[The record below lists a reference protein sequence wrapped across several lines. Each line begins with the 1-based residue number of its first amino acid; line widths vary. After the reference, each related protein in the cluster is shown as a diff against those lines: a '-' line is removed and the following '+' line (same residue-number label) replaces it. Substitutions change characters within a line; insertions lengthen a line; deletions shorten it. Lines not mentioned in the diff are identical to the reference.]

1 MLAAVNGVQL
11 SPAAAAILT
20 LLGILIYGAFHSLT
34 ATRRVKAWVVATLG
48 PGPARLYR
56 LVYNLLGGIT
66 FVPILALAA
75 IQPGPRLYLIPA
87 PGSWLMIAAQAL
99 GAGIVALGL
108 LQTDVWHFLGLR
120 QMVEPERQG
129 SPRLVTTGLYR
140 VVRHPLYTGGLL
152 FLWATPV
159 MTTTL
164 LALVA
169 GVSAY
174 LVVGS
179 VFEEKRLLAEFGD
192 EYAAYCRRVPRLLPW
207 RFGRLR
213 G

>member
-1 MLAAVNGVQL
+1 MLAPVNPIQL
-11 SPAAAAILT
+11 SPAAAATLT
-20 LLGILIYGAFHSLT
+20 LLGILLYGAFHSLT
-34 ATRRVKAWVVATLG
+34 ASRRAKARVAATIG

-56 LVYNLLGGIT
+56 LIYNLLGGIT
-66 FVPILALAA
+66 FLPILALAA

-87 PGSWLMIAAQAL
+87 PWSWPMLALQAL
-99 GAGIVALGL
+99 GAGIVGLGL

-120 QMVEPERQG
+120 QLVEAEDRGP
-129 SPRLVTTGLYR
+129 PRLVTTGLYR
-140 VVRHPLYTGGLL
+140 IVRHPLYTGGLL

-159 MTTTL
+159 MTSTL
-164 LALVA
+164 LALVV

-179 VFEEKRLLAEFGD
+179 VFEERRLLAEFGD
-192 EYAAYCRRVPRLLPW
+192 EYAAYRRKVPRLFPF
-207 RFGRLR
+207 RFRGLR